1 MVFSSLEFLF
11 FFLPLTLGVF
21 FLLPKRMKKY
31 WLVAA
36 SFFFYAWGDPS
47 FFFLFII
54 TIVVNYSFGLVL
66 DYLNRKI
73 EKNESCSEC
82 SANLVI
88 QTARIKR
95 IIFIFSL
102 LLNIGLLFV
111 TKYLNF
117 ITKTIRTIIPV
128 WEGVIPQTSFVLP
141 MAVSFF
147 TF

>member
-11 FFLPLTLGVF
+11 FFLPLTLGAF